1 MNKDDEFIDSL
12 YSEADKQLN
21 DTYKKKKES
30 RDELLKAIAMI
41 LLTYTI
47 VDNVLSLSEKDYNK
61 EYSLLGA
68 LIVKLSKGNIRQE
81 INNTTNILRNTV
93 KNTYKH
99 YSYNHNLKDVEKI
112 INDNFK
118 GKHFSDR
125 VWENEQEVAKKL
137 TQQCQDFLRGKINVN
152 QIAKEIK
159 DTYNTSAYNA
169 KRLAETE
176 VSRCHSAAFDRFC
189 KETGVK
195 KVKYNARK
203 CNTCARC
210 MDDDGKIFDL
220 KNKPELPRH
229 PMCKCY
235 YDIVDDNKRV
245 TASNKNDIIKE
256 NNTELFRKS
265 DDDRGEYSFIS
276 DEAFNRLTI
285 KARKNGAMI
294 LRGTQEVEEHLDN
307 LNAAASNIGDVILF
321 RKEVCISEV
330 LEETYHFEQNLMGL
344 NNDKPEP
351 LRSILNEIDA
361 KEYLIK
367 NAKKF
372 KIPRK
377 EIELTKRQLKSYKMQ
392 LKSIKGSE

>member
-12 YSEADKQLN
+12 YNDADKQLN
-21 DTYKKKKES
+21 ETYKKKKES

-68 LIVKLSKGNIRQE
+68 LIIKLTRGNIKQE
-81 INNTTNILRNTV
+81 TSNTTSILRNTI

-195 KVKYNARK
+195 KVKYIARR
-203 CNTCARC
+203 CNTCDRC
-210 MDDDGKIFDL
+210 LSYDGKIFDIDD
-220 KNKPELPRH
+220 KPYRPQH
-229 PMCKCY
+229 PLCQCY
-235 YDIVDDNKRV
+235 YKIADDEIGTNPNK
-245 TASNKNDIIKE
+245 SGIIKE
-256 NNTELFRKS
+256 NLNCYGDHLRNKLGPALINNKKEVDQIVDYVESRGGKVEFLKDNSNMVYNAFGGGKPGIIQVDENISIAALMHEFRHFKDDEKSGYIGLRVIANNDTFWKYEFNGYMEELKIARS
-265 DDDRGEYSFIS
+265 
-276 DEAFNRLTI
+276 I
-285 KARKNGAMI
+285 KAKDEVKQILKEMRK
-294 LRGTQEVEEHLDN
+294 
-307 LNAAASNIGDVILF
+307 
-321 RKEVCISEV
+321 RK
-330 LEETYHFEQNLMGL
+330 
-344 NNDKPEP
+344 D
-351 LRSILNEIDA
+351 EI
-361 KEYLIK
+361 YG
-367 NAKKF
+367 N
-372 KIPRK
+372 R
-377 EIELTKRQLKSYKMQ
+377 
-392 LKSIKGSE
+392 

>member
-12 YSEADKQLN
+12 YNEADKQLN

-68 LIVKLSKGNIRQE
+68 LIIKLTRGNIKQE
-81 INNTTNILRNTV
+81 TSNTTSILRNTI

-195 KVKYNARK
+195 KVKYIARR
-203 CNTCARC
+203 CNTCDRC
-210 MDDDGKIFDL
+210 LSYDGKIFDIDD
-220 KNKPELPRH
+220 KPYRPQH
-229 PMCKCY
+229 PLCQCY
-235 YDIVDDNKRV
+235 YKIADDEIGTNPNK
-245 TASNKNDIIKE
+245 SGIIKE
-256 NNTELFRKS
+256 NLNCYGDHLRNKLGPALINNKKEVDQIVDYVESRGGKVEFLKDNSNMVYNAFGGGKPGIIQVDENISIAALMHEFRHFKDDEKSGYIGLRVIANNDTFWKYEFNGYMEELKIARS
-265 DDDRGEYSFIS
+265 
-276 DEAFNRLTI
+276 I
-285 KARKNGAMI
+285 KAKDEVKQILKEMRK
-294 LRGTQEVEEHLDN
+294 
-307 LNAAASNIGDVILF
+307 
-321 RKEVCISEV
+321 RK
-330 LEETYHFEQNLMGL
+330 
-344 NNDKPEP
+344 D
-351 LRSILNEIDA
+351 EI
-361 KEYLIK
+361 YG
-367 NAKKF
+367 N
-372 KIPRK
+372 R
-377 EIELTKRQLKSYKMQ
+377 
-392 LKSIKGSE
+392 